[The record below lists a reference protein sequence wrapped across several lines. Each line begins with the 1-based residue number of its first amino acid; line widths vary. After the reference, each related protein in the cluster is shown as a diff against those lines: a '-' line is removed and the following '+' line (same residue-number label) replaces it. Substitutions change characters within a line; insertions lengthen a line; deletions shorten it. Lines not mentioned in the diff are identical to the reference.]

1 MWVIFKKEFYGF
13 FSSILGVL
21 VILTFLVITGL
32 MLWVF
37 DTPYNIL
44 NAGYADLT
52 LFFELAPWVFMFLI
66 PGICM
71 KSFSEEYNLGTIE
84 LLFTKPIGIKGLIFG
99 KFLGAF
105 VLSLLAI
112 LPSLIYMVSIAN
124 LSSEGQII
132 DYGAMAASYFGLL
145 FLIAAYT
152 AIGIHASSLTKN
164 QLVAFILGVV
174 LCLVFYYLF
183 YAISNS
189 GVFGT
194 QVYAL
199 EYLSLNFHYKSILR
213 GVIDTRN
220 IIFMTSISFL
230 FLVLT
235 YWRLKTFKV

>member
-1 MWVIFKKEFYGF
+1 MWVIFKKEFFGF

-21 VILTFLVITGL
+21 VVLTFLIVTGL

-71 KSFSEEYNLGTIE
+71 KSFSEEYSLGTIE
-84 LLFTKPIGIKGLIFG
+84 LLFTKPIGIKSLIFG
-99 KFLGAF
+99 KFFGAF
-105 VLSLLAI
+105 ALSIIAI
-112 LPSLIYMVSIAN
+112 LPSLVYILSIAKMTP
-124 LSSEGQII
+124 EGQSV
-132 DYGAMAASYFGLL
+132 DYGAITASYFGLL

-164 QLVAFILGVV
+164 QLVAFIIGVV
-174 LCLVFYYLF
+174 LSLFFYYVFYG
-183 YAISNS
+183 ISTS
-189 GVFGT
+189 GIFGT
-194 QVYAL
+194 QIYVL

-220 IIFMTSISFL
+220 ITYLASITFL

-235 YWRLKTFKV
+235 YWRLRTYSL

>member
-1 MWVIFKKEFYGF
+1 MWVIFRKEFVGF
-13 FSSILGVL
+13 FSSMLGVL

-37 DTPYNIL
+37 DTDYNIL

-71 KSFSEEYNLGTIE
+71 KTFSEEYNLGTIE
-84 LLFTKPIGIKGLIFG
+84 LLFTKPIGIKNLIFG
-99 KFLGAF
+99 KFLAAYL
-105 VLSLLAI
+105 LSILAI
-112 LPSLIYMVSIAN
+112 IPGLIYIISLNQLSI
-124 LSSEGQII
+124 EGQNI
-132 DYGAMAASYFGLL
+132 DYGAVAASYFGLL

-152 AIGIHASSLTKN
+152 AIGILSSSLTKN
-164 QLVAFILGVV
+164 QLIAFIIGVL
-174 LCLVFYYLF
+174 LCLVFYYVF
-183 YAISNS
+183 YAISTS
-189 GVFGT
+189 GIFGYQVFI
-194 QVYAL
+194 L

-220 IIFMTSISFL
+220 MIYLSTIWLF

-235 YWRLKTFKV
+235 YWRLRTFKL